1 MGANVPRLPPVFPAP
16 PQGRGACQLQA
27 GGIGVSVENPY
38 YSHEV
43 HGDYNV
49 VSIGRLALSGIAPTY
64 MPQID
69 QHLGELL
76 ATKI

>member
-1 MGANVPRLPPVFPAP
+1 M
-16 PQGRGACQLQA
+16 
-27 GGIGVSVENPY
+27 SVENPY

-43 HGDYNV
+43 HGDYDV